1 MLQQGL
7 IKFLVFLNIDL
18 FVMTPEE
25 IKLCDGEWSNW
36 QISKYAALGTL
47 CLLTLWE
54 LMQLTSK
61 IVNGQFREYFG
72 WQNMIEC
79 LMISLTFAFFLVETL
94 EYSGNSHPLKSGAQE
109 HLLGW
114 ALFLAW
120 LDFTMFLGRFD
131 IFGRHIYRSFH
142 VMKNVAWS
150 LVVYLPSLMAF
161 ALAFHCFLDNDP
173 IFEGPTAS
181 ILKTVAMLL
190 GEFNYEGR
198 FLYDYVESID
208 GSQYSVQVLY
218 VLFIVYGSVIVMN
231 LITAW
236 IVVNQRDANSEIILA
251 EQQIE
256 EITGSTEVTN
266 CCRSEL
272 EGDNVPLKLSVKPVH
287 NKEGNC
293 CMSLLRSLY
302 RKLMKGLFDAQLLNL
317 NIFWVIKDKEEK
329 HRKLLPYVPLEI
341 IELTIDR
348 LTKKK
353 EKKLKLMESIKEV
366 LEEAKKNMDRYTPEE

>member
-1 MLQQGL
+1 LTVQTT
-7 IKFLVFLNIDL
+7 KDL
-18 FVMTPEE
+18 EKT
-25 IKLCDGEWSNW
+25 
-36 QISKYAALGTL
+36 
-47 CLLTLWE
+47 
-54 LMQLTSK
+54 MQ
-61 IVNGQFREYFG
+61 REH
-72 WQNMIEC
+72 N
-79 LMISLTFAFFLVETL
+79 T
-94 EYSGNSHPLKSGAQE
+94 KSGAQE

-131 IFGRHIYRSFH
+131 LFGRHIYRSFH

-150 LVVYLPSLMAF
+150 LLVYLPSLIAF

-173 IFEGPTAS
+173 IFQGPTAS

-198 FLYDYVESID
+198 FLYDYVEKID
-208 GSQYSVQVLY
+208 GSQFSVQVLF

-266 CCRSEL
+266 CCRSEA
-272 EGDNVPLKLSVKPVH
+272 EGDNVPPKLSVKPVH
-287 NKEGNC
+287 NKEENC
-293 CMSLLRSLY
+293 CMSLLRSQY

-317 NIFWVIKDKEEK
+317 DIFWVIKDKEEK
-329 HRKLLPYVPLEI
+329 HRNLLPYVPLEI

-348 LTKKK
+348 LTEKK
-353 EKKLKLMESIKEV
+353 EKKMKLMESIKDV
-366 LEEAKKNMDRYTPEE
+366 LDEAKKNTDRYTPEE

>member
-1 MLQQGL
+1 
-7 IKFLVFLNIDL
+7 
-18 FVMTPEE
+18 
-25 IKLCDGEWSNW
+25 
-36 QISKYAALGTL
+36 
-47 CLLTLWE
+47 
-54 LMQLTSK
+54 
-61 IVNGQFREYFG
+61 
-72 WQNMIEC
+72 
-79 LMISLTFAFFLVETL
+79 MISLTFTFYLVEHL
-94 EYSGNSHPLKSGAQE
+94 EYDDSKFCYSNFIIKFSSSYLISIFFSTAPNHVLKSGAQE

-131 IFGRHIYRSFH
+131 LFGRHIYRSFH

-150 LVVYLPSLMAF
+150 MLVYLPSLIAF

-181 ILKTVAMLL
+181 IIKTVAMLL

-198 FLYDYVESID
+198 FLYDYVED
-208 GSQYSVQVLY
+208 VNGSQFSVQVLY
-218 VLFIVYGSVIVMN
+218 VLFIIYGSVIVMN

-266 CCRSEL
+266 CCGSEA
-272 EGDNVPLKLSVKPVH
+272 EGNNVPPKLSVKPVH
-287 NKEGNC
+287 NKEENC
-293 CMSLLRSLY
+293 CMSFIRKQY
-302 RKLMKGLFDAQLLNL
+302 RNLMKGLFDPQLLNL
-317 NIFWVIKDKEEK
+317 DIFWVIKDKEEK
-329 HRKLLPYVPLEI
+329 HRLPYVPLEI

-348 LTKKK
+348 LTAKK
-353 EKKLKLMESIKEV
+353 ENKLKLMESIKEV
-366 LEEAKKNMDRYTPEE
+366 LEEAKKNMERYTLEE

>member
-1 MLQQGL
+1 MACIWHILFL
-7 IKFLVFLNIDL
+7 LSKFNF
-18 FVMTPEE
+18 
-25 IKLCDGEWSNW
+25 
-36 QISKYAALGTL
+36 
-47 CLLTLWE
+47 
-54 LMQLTSK
+54 
-61 IVNGQFREYFG
+61 
-72 WQNMIEC
+72 
-79 LMISLTFAFFLVETL
+79 SLTDQTTNTTDKTMQKEPCVA
-94 EYSGNSHPLKSGAQE
+94 KSGAQE

-114 ALFLAW
+114 ALLLAW
-120 LDFTMFLGRFD
+120 LDFTLFLGRFD
-131 IFGRHIYRSFH
+131 LFGRHIYRSFH

-150 LVVYLPSLMAF
+150 MLVYLPSLIAF

-173 IFEGPTAS
+173 IFQGPTAS

-208 GSQYSVQVLY
+208 GSQFSVQVLF

-256 EITGSTEVTN
+256 EITGSTEVFN
-266 CCRSEL
+266 CCRSEA
-272 EGDNVPLKLSVKPVH
+272 EGDNVPPKLSVEPAH
-287 NKEGNC
+287 NNEENC
-293 CMSLLRSLY
+293 CMSLLRSQY
-302 RKLMKGLFDAQLLNL
+302 RKLMKGLFDEQLLNL
-317 NIFWVIKDKEEK
+317 DVFWRIKDKK
-329 HRKLLPYVPLEI
+329 HINLLPYVPLEI

-366 LEEAKKNMDRYTPEE
+366 KDEAKKNMDRYTLEE